1 MKRKKPVRRRRRRER
16 IGPFRHMIS
25 ANSYSALADESYP
38 IILRCVEETLKDPE
52 LRKKIDYYTRKI
64 LKAIAEKL

>member
-1 MKRKKPVRRRRRRER
+1 MR
-16 IGPFRHMIS
+16 PFRHMIS